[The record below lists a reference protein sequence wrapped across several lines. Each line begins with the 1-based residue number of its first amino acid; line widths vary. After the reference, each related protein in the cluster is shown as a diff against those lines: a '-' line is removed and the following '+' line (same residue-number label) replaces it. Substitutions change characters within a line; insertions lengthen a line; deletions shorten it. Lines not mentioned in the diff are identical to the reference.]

1 MHDSL
6 PHESSSADLEKRK
19 PWFSN
24 RSEVDDIV
32 LILTVSFRIY
42 QYTRKSVEGLSILL
56 FVFAFMG
63 NATYVGSIVLN
74 PGGEGS
80 GEGGGTEEER
90 AYYLLE
96 ALP

>member
-1 MHDSL
+1 
-6 PHESSSADLEKRK
+6 
-19 PWFSN
+19 
-24 RSEVDDIV
+24 
-32 LILTVSFRIY
+32 
-42 QYTRKSVEGLSILL
+42 
-56 FVFAFMG
+56 MG